1 MPCLSC
7 NNSQPEYTFRVLE
20 VHTLHIRDFSGE
32 RLVQALGEKRTFEVC
47 AACVSSEMRA
57 ALYPAGR
64 ISRKCSGFVVLLL
77 AGLGLT
83 LTVSLN
89 PEMMNA
95 LRVIGPLAAFVGV
108 SGTIGKVREILAHRK
123 ILAGMSESDALHF
136 SAWQCLLNNAP
147 KKYNDNNIT
156 YIPIDD
162 ALKFTPEELAV
173 QYGLLSPISR
183 KAYELIHKE

>member
-1 MPCLSC
+1 MLGLSC
-7 NNSQPEYTFRVLE
+7 NDSQPEYTFRVLE
-20 VHTLHIRDFSGE
+20 VHTLHIRDFGGE
-32 RLVQALGEKRTFEVC
+32 RLVQALGEEKVFSVC

-64 ISRKCSGFVVLLL
+64 ILRKCLGFVVLFLT
-77 AGLGLT
+77 GLGLT
-83 LTVSLN
+83 LTVSLRDV
-89 PEMMNA
+89 MLA

-108 SGTIGKVREILAHRK
+108 SGAIGKVREILGQRRL
-123 ILAGMSESDALHF
+123 LAGMSEPDGRKF

-147 KKYNDNNIT
+147 KKYNDNDIT

-162 ALKFTPEELAV
+162 VRSFTPEELAV

-183 KAYELIHKE
+183 KVYEVIHKE